1 MAQTKVKLISDG
13 VIVQGNLHSSHG
25 ITTAHIAEG
34 TSSDSGL
41 YYTNARADS
50 RIAAASTSDL
60 SEGTNLYYTDARAD
74 ARVALIVDSSPA
86 TLNTLNELAAA
97 LGDDP
102 NFAATTATS
111 IGLKAPLA
119 SPSFTGNSTFAG
131 SIEVGTGNSSIQ
143 GDLYFGANADIF
155 KNSGNLTLDVAGHII
170 LDADSGEIAF
180 KDGGTTFLEIANSS
194 SDAVI
199 RSTVQDKD
207 ILFNGNDGGSAIT
220 ALQLDMSNGGS
231 ATFRDDIDFGGKITQ
246 TGTGNNT
253 FGGQLLV
260 NGLSNYT
267 GLTLTGSGGSRPAIN
282 FNNVNNGVLGSIF
295 GTEGNAIIISTN
307 GGNAVTIDSSQNS
320 TFAGTISSNSISAQ
334 GMITVTQNDI
344 GTGESVGLRIIR
356 SGGAQVWNI
365 TSGQTGADN
374 TTFNIRNST
383 NNTNVLGIN
392 ASNNSATFAGEIRTA
407 NRLAIQ
413 ETYFG
418 YSSGYKVIQ
427 LGESA
432 ATKAISLGYNPNA
445 NTSGSFSGNEILIP
459 NNIRLM
465 APAANNSG
473 YYALM
478 MLNSSNKV
486 LLGSS
491 NYLIESNYIM
501 ALDPATKNV
510 GIGMLPSADAKLE
523 ILNGNFRIRGSSANV
538 IQLSNTA
545 GNTRAQ
551 LGNYGN
557 EGDLSLY
564 RSNNVKTVYISSYY
578 DGYINNDTN
587 KFGFGTTAPKT
598 KLHVEGPT
606 GTKNRSTTG
615 GSSVYETTKYWG
627 VNGNTTANIS
637 IDTPTVFPPM
647 ASGGFILVE
656 VSASGYGNSGSNG
669 LVFSYIT
676 GGYGGHYAAVNQPYH
691 PVVITANS
699 MHAGTCTWYNP
710 DSTTIGITVTT
721 TNSAG
726 INGLM
731 RVKVTTTY

>member
-1 MAQTKVKLISDG
+1 MALTKVKLISDG

-25 ITTAHIAEG
+25 ITTAHIGEG
-34 TSSDSGL
+34 SNL
-41 YYTNARADS
+41 YYTDARVDTRVGNLNTGNLPEGSNLYYTDARADA

-74 ARVALIVDSSPA
+74 ARVALIVDSSPS

-102 NFAATTATS
+102 NFATTTAAS
-111 IGLKAPLA
+111 IGTKLPLA
-119 SPSFTGNSTFAG
+119 
-131 SIEVGTGNSSIQ
+131 
-143 GDLYFGANADIF
+143 
-155 KNSGNLTLDVAGHII
+155 
-170 LDADSGEIAF
+170 
-180 KDGGTTFLEIANSS
+180 GG
-194 SDAVI
+194 
-199 RSTVQDKD
+199 
-207 ILFNGNDGGSAIT
+207 
-220 ALQLDMSNGGS
+220 
-231 ATFRDDIDFGGKITQ
+231 
-246 TGTGNNT
+246 
-253 FGGQLLV
+253 
-260 NGLSNYT
+260 
-267 GLTLTGSGGSRPAIN
+267 TLTGNLNAKNILFATSALPAANNPGINLRDTNNEFYFQSGSAHIFNFIRYDNRNSMMNLESTGINVTGGGTFSGDIMPAAENLYDIGSASVRWEDIWADQVYGRSVYVDTKIIHAGDDDN
-282 FNNVNNGVLGSIF
+282 FIEF
-295 GTEGNAIIISTN
+295 GTDTISISKNA
-307 GGNAVTIDSSQNS
+307 
-320 TFAGTISSNSISAQ
+320 TFSGTISSNSISTQ

-365 TSGQTGADN
+365 TSGQTGVDN

-383 NNTNVLGIN
+383 SNTNVLGLN
-392 ASNNSATFAGEIRTA
+392 ASNNSATFAGTITAGAATLTSATSPLLLTLNSTA
-407 NRLAIQ
+407 N
-413 ETYFG
+413 G
-418 YSSGYKVIQ
+418 YGGILFQY
-427 LGESA
+427 GG
-432 ATKAISLGYNPNA
+432 ATKGLSYYNSNMMIFGGEAGTATRLQAGGQYVLHADATNQNVHIGGTGNSTYKLQVTGTSFTSANA
-445 NTSGSFSGNEILIP
+445 QFQ
-459 NNIRLM
+459 
-465 APAANNSG
+465 
-473 YYALM
+473 
-478 MLNSSNKV
+478 SS
-486 LLGSS
+486 
-491 NYLIESNYIM
+491 
-501 ALDPATKNV
+501 V
-510 GIGMLPSADAKLE
+510 GIGMAPSADAKLE

-587 KFGFGTTAPKT
+587 KFGFGTTTPST
-598 KLHVEGPT
+598 KLHVQGPT

-615 GSSVYETTKYWG
+615 GSSVYETTKYFG

-647 ASGGFILVE
+647 GSGGFILVE

-699 MHAGTCTWYNP
+699 MQAGTCTWYNP
-710 DSTTIGITVTT
+710 NATTIGITIAT

>member
-1 MAQTKVKLISDG
+1 MALTKVKLISDG

-25 ITTAHIAEG
+25 ITTAHIGEG
-34 TSSDSGL
+34 SNL
-41 YYTNARADS
+41 YYTDARADA
-50 RIAAASTSDL
+50 RIAAASTSDLSEGSNLYYTDARADARITAASTSDL

-102 NFAATTATS
+102 NFATTTATS
-111 IGLKAPLA
+111 IGLKAPLL
-119 SPSFTGNSTFAG
+119 SPSFNSGATNVVASFTSTDGTAGIALIDNSGNVELSAAGNTFQVQPAGGAAALSVSATASTFAG
-131 SIEVGTGNSSIQ
+131 AVTITQ
-143 GDLYFGANADIF
+143 
-155 KNSGNLTLDVAGHII
+155 NSG
-170 LDADSGEIAF
+170 S
-180 KDGGTTFLEIANSS
+180 
-194 SDAVI
+194 
-199 RSTVQDKD
+199 
-207 ILFNGNDGGSAIT
+207 
-220 ALQLDMSNGGS
+220 LQFTN
-231 ATFRDDIDFGGKITQ
+231 
-246 TGTGNNT
+246 
-253 FGGQLLV
+253 
-260 NGLSNYT
+260 
-267 GLTLTGSGGSRPAIN
+267 TGSGHASIATGSSKDLNISSASGTVYIN
-282 FNNVNNGVLGSIF
+282 SSTTFSGRVNAGESFGALKDGADTVADGPFFRLTNAAQSRQYIFQLDASNNIDYWYYNGSAWTQTISLLNNGGANF
-295 GTEGNAIIISTN
+295 T
-307 GGNAVTIDSSQNS
+307 
-320 TFAGTISSNSISAQ
+320 NSISAQ
-334 GMITVTQNDI
+334 GMVTITQNDI
-344 GTGESVGLRIIR
+344 GNGEGVGLRIIR
-356 SGGAQVWNI
+356 SGGAQIWNI
-365 TSGQTGADN
+365 TSGMTGVDN

-383 NNTNVLGIN
+383 SNTNVLSLN
-392 ASNNSATFAGEIRTA
+392 ASNNNATFAGTLNA
-407 NRLAIQ
+407 GATTL
-413 ETYFG
+413 
-418 YSSGYKVIQ
+418 SSGTNPLVLTLNSTASGYGGILFQ
-427 LGESA
+427 YGG
-432 ATKAISLGYNPNA
+432 ATKGLSYYNSNMMIFGGEAGIATRLQAGGQYILHADATNQNVHIGGTGNSAYKLQVTGTSYTSANA
-445 NTSGSFSGNEILIP
+445 QFQ
-459 NNIRLM
+459 
-465 APAANNSG
+465 
-473 YYALM
+473 
-478 MLNSSNKV
+478 SS
-486 LLGSS
+486 
-491 NYLIESNYIM
+491 
-501 ALDPATKNV
+501 V
-510 GIGMLPSADAKLE
+510 GIGLAPSADAKLE

-557 EGDLSLY
+557 EGDLSLW

-627 VNGNTTANIS
+627 VSGNSTANIS

-647 ASGGFILVE
+647 AAGGFILVE

-699 MHAGTCTWYNP
+699 VQAGTCTWYNP
-710 DSTTIGITVTT
+710 DATTIGITVTT

-726 INGLM
+726 MNGLM